1 MDYDID
7 KNELSNTSG
16 RKGRHLMNATASGK
30 NNGGG
35 GGLGGGGGTGMRD
48 AEIQKSMDGKNI

>member
-16 RKGRHLMNATASGK
+16 HKGRHLMNASGK
-30 NNGGG
+30 GAGGG
-35 GGLGGGGGTGMRD
+35 AGTRD
-48 AEIQKSMDGKNI
+48 